1 LTGGIAS
8 GKSSVSTTLAQ
19 LGAIIIDGDEI
30 AHHLIEPHQ
39 PAWEEIVKVFGED
52 ILLPDESINR
62 ATLGAI
68 VFNDPEQLL
77 LLDRITHPRVI
88 AQVEEEL
95 RRVKSIQPEAM
106 VVLEIPLLY
115 EVNMDRLCDQVW
127 VVWVDR
133 ETQINRLMTR
143 NGFSRDEALQRIDS
157 QMPLDEKAQRADVII
172 DNRGKLEETIRLATR
187 YFNDILTKP

>member
-1 LTGGIAS
+1 MTGGIAS

-143 NGFSRDEALQRIDS
+143 NGFSREEALKRIDS